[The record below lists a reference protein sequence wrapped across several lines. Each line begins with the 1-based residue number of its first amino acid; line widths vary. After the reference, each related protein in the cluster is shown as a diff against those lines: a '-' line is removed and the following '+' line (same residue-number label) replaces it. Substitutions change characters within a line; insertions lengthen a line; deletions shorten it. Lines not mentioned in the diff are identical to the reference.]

1 MAIKMYRIALD
12 QIPPTS
18 KELRLKIQRNIGNA
32 LVRLG
37 QFQDAINAFES
48 ILEVAPEIQVPRRAG
63 RGACGFVCTPAPLLS
78 RRASI
83 SSSATTPSAMSIS

>member
-18 KELRLKIQRNIGNA
+18 KELRLKVQRNIGNA

-37 QFQDAINAFES
+37 QFQDAITAFES
-48 ILEVAPEIQVPRRAG
+48 IMEVAPEIQVG
-63 RGACGFVCTPAPLLS
+63 CNVTS
-78 RRASI
+78 V
-83 SSSATTPSAMSIS
+83 